1 MYNKIQALHINTRFV
16 YLCAKIYNKFITMK
30 KSNLISIQ
38 NFLMAF
44 AIIFTVTCT
53 VGCKKDGC
61 TNQYAENYDS
71 DADNDDGSCTLE
83 REKFIGSYTA
93 IETCGN
99 GTDSYTFT
107 IAQSSAGDNKVII
120 GNLFDLNSEEGITNS
135 SIPGTIDGSTITID
149 SELDSAS
156 GVVFDGSG
164 TLTDDKL
171 DLSFAVAGV
180 VDPDN
185 CSVNATKQ

>member
-1 MYNKIQALHINTRFV
+1 M
-16 YLCAKIYNKFITMK
+16 
-30 KSNLISIQ
+30 Q

-44 AIIFTVTCT
+44 ALIFTLTCT

-93 IETCGN
+93 IETCGG

-107 IAQSSAGDNKVII
+107 IAQSSAGDNIVII
-120 GNLFDLNSEEGITNS
+120 GNLFNLNSIEGVTNS
-135 SIPGTIDGSTITID
+135 SISATIDGSTITFD
-149 SELDSAS
+149 NELDTNS
-156 GVVFDGSG
+156 GVNLDGSG

-171 DLSFAVAGV
+171 DLSFSVAGAAN
-180 VDPDN
+180 PDN
-185 CSVNATKQ
+185 CSIDGSKQ